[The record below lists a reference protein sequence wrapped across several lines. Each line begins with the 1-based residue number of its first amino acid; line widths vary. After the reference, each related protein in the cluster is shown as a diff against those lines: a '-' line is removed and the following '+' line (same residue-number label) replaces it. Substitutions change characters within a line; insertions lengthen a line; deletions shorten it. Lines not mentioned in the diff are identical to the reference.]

1 VWELGIA
8 FVDLTPELEAEVA
21 SGHNV
26 YFPDDAHWN
35 TAGHE
40 IASRVLGDFLQGHG
54 PVPTQGAGGQ

>member
-1 VWELGIA
+1 
-8 FVDLTPELEAEVA
+8 VA

-40 IASRVLGDFLQGHG
+40 IASRVLGDFVQGSLLPG
-54 PVPTQGAGGQ
+54 LSAASGGQ